1 MTATPRSSCRD
12 WEVAVVDATTVYG
25 AHPTQEEIDEML
37 AQRASAAL
45 GTLNEDGSI
54 HLTYVIFLH
63 EAGRLYLETSSVT
76 RKARNASA
84 RGRATMMIQGS
95 ASTGRGL
102 MVSAEGIARV
112 IYGSEAHAINHRLR
126 AKYIRPEALDAV
138 DRAWGR
144 LDDVAIEIAPRRW
157 RSWTADVLHAE
168 TEKELEGR
176 YDDAW
181 IE

>member
-1 MTATPRSSCRD
+1 M
-12 WEVAVVDATTVYG
+12 VDATTVYG
-25 AHPTQEEIDEML
+25 AHPNQEEIDEVL
-37 AQRASAAL
+37 GQRVSAAL

-76 RKARNASA
+76 RKARNVTA
-84 RGRATMMIQGS
+84 RARATMMVQGR
-95 ASTGRGL
+95 ASTGRSL
-102 MVSAEGIARV
+102 MVAAEGIARV
-112 IYGSEAHAINHRLR
+112 IHGPEAEAINHRLR
-126 AKYIRPEALDAV
+126 AKYIKPEAIDAI

-144 LDDVAIEIAPRRW
+144 LDDVSIEITPRRW
-157 RSWTADVLHAE
+157 RSWTGDVLHEE
-168 TEKELEGR
+168 TEKELEGS